1 MEAREL
7 PRVSSLQPPTVVVGP
22 SSYGA
27 GGSTIDPV
35 VAPNTAGMTQGM
47 RLSFTPMASSAPKP
61 VDTTGSL
68 YQGDDV
74 SGMRQTS
81 VFNMGELTKK
91 KRGRPRKYGPDGSMS
106 LALTPPSSALG
117 FSSNPMSDPAAKHR
131 GRPPGSGKKQQLD
144 ALGAP
149 GIGFTP
155 HIITVKVGE
164 ASNCLH
170 WQDIASKIMAFSQQ
184 GSRTVCVLSANG
196 AISDVTL
203 RQPAISGGTVT
214 YEGRFDII
222 SLSGSFL
229 LTEEGSTRS
238 RSGGLSVAIAG
249 SDGRILGGGVAG
261 MLVAATPVQVVVA
274 SFITEKKKPQPEPLR
289 WEPSSAPPQM
299 ASFGATLTVSPPT
312 EGTSSESSDDRGSP
326 TNQNGG
332 TCDNSTQPVQSAYP
346 SFISWSHSVNEN
358 RHNSDMKVMP
368 L

>member
-1 MEAREL
+1 MYPRQKANLSGFAGRWATHILERLSRRLILVGRHSIDLIPGFWKMEAREL
-7 PRVSSLQPPTVVVGP
+7 PRVSSLQPPSVVVGP
-22 SSYGA
+22 GSYGA

-35 VAPNTAGMTQGM
+35 VAANSAGMMQGM

-74 SGMRQTS
+74 LGMRQTS

-155 HIITVKVGE
+155 HIITVK
-164 ASNCLH
+164 
-170 WQDIASKIMAFSQQ
+170 
-184 GSRTVCVLSANG
+184 
-196 AISDVTL
+196 
-203 RQPAISGGTVT
+203 
-214 YEGRFDII
+214 GRFDII

-238 RSGGLSVAIAG
+238 RSGGLSVALAG

-274 SFITEKKKPQPEPLR
+274 SFITGNKKPKLEPLR
-289 WEPSSAPPQM
+289 WEPSSAPLQM
-299 ASFGATLTVSPPT
+299 ASFGATLTVSPPS
-312 EGTSSESSDDRGSP
+312 EGTSSESSDDPGSP

-332 TCDNSTQPVQSAYP
+332 TCDNSTQNVQSAYP
-346 SFISWSHSVNEN
+346 SFIGW
-358 RHNSDMKVMP
+358 P
-368 L
+368 LCKPEQA

>member
-7 PRVSSLQPPTVVVGP
+7 PRVSSLQPPSVVVGP
-22 SSYGA
+22 GSYGA

-35 VAPNTAGMTQGM
+35 VAANSAGMMQGM

-74 SGMRQTS
+74 LGMRQTS

-144 ALGAP
+144 ALVLMVNQVPQGLVLLL
-149 GIGFTP
+149 ILSLSRL
-155 HIITVKVGE
+155 E
-164 ASNCLH
+164 R
-170 WQDIASKIMAFSQQ
+170 QDIASKIMVFSQQ
-184 GSRTVCVLSANG
+184 GSRTICVLSANG

-238 RSGGLSVAIAG
+238 RSGGLSVALAG

-274 SFITEKKKPQPEPLR
+274 SFITGNKKPKLEPLR
-289 WEPSSAPPQM
+289 WEPSSAPLQM
-299 ASFGATLTVSPPT
+299 ASFGATLTVSPPS
-312 EGTSSESSDDRGSP
+312 EGTSSESSDDPGSP

-332 TCDNSTQPVQSAYP
+332 TCDNSTQNVQSAYP
-346 SFISWSHSVNEN
+346 SFIGW
-358 RHNSDMKVMP
+358 P
-368 L
+368 LCKPEQA

>member
-7 PRVSSLQPPTVVVGP
+7 PRVSSLQPPSVVVGP
-22 SSYGA
+22 GSYGA

-35 VAPNTAGMTQGM
+35 VAANSAGMMQGM

-74 SGMRQTS
+74 LGMRQTS

-155 HIITVKVGE
+155 HIITVK
-164 ASNCLH
+164 
-170 WQDIASKIMAFSQQ
+170 DIASKIMVFSQQ
-184 GSRTVCVLSANG
+184 GSRTICVLSANG

-238 RSGGLSVAIAG
+238 RSGGLSVALAG

-274 SFITEKKKPQPEPLR
+274 SFITGNKKPKLEPLR
-289 WEPSSAPPQM
+289 WEPSSAPLQM
-299 ASFGATLTVSPPT
+299 ASFGATLTVSPPS
-312 EGTSSESSDDRGSP
+312 EGTSSESSDDPGSP

-332 TCDNSTQPVQSAYP
+332 TCDNSTQNVQSAYP
-346 SFISWSHSVNEN
+346 SFIGW
-358 RHNSDMKVMP
+358 P
-368 L
+368 LCKPEQA

>member
-22 SSYGA
+22 GSYGA

-35 VAPNTAGMTQGM
+35 VAPNTAGMMQGM

-117 FSSNPMSDPAAKHR
+117 FSSNPLSDPAAKHR

-164 ASNCLH
+164 
-170 WQDIASKIMAFSQQ
+170 DIASKIMAFSQQ

-274 SFITEKKKPQPEPLR
+274 SFITEKKKPHPEPLR

-312 EGTSSESSDDRGSP
+312 ERTSSESSDDRGSP

-332 TCDNSTQPVQSAYP
+332 TCDNSTQHVQSAYP

>member
-7 PRVSSLQPPTVVVGP
+7 PRVSSLQPPSVVVGP
-22 SSYGA
+22 GSYGA

-35 VAPNTAGMTQGM
+35 VAANSAGMMQGM

-74 SGMRQTS
+74 LGMRQTS

-164 ASNCLH
+164 
-170 WQDIASKIMAFSQQ
+170 
-184 GSRTVCVLSANG
+184 
-196 AISDVTL
+196 
-203 RQPAISGGTVT
+203 
-214 YEGRFDII
+214 GRFDII

-238 RSGGLSVAIAG
+238 RSGGLSVALAG

-274 SFITEKKKPQPEPLR
+274 SFITGNKKPKLEPLR
-289 WEPSSAPPQM
+289 WEPSSAPLQM
-299 ASFGATLTVSPPT
+299 ASFGATLTVSPPS
-312 EGTSSESSDDRGSP
+312 EGTSSESSDDPGSP

-332 TCDNSTQPVQSAYP
+332 TCDNSTQNVQSAYP
-346 SFISWSHSVNEN
+346 SFIGW
-358 RHNSDMKVMP
+358 P
-368 L
+368 LCKPEQA

>member
-22 SSYGA
+22 GSYGA

-35 VAPNTAGMTQGM
+35 VAPNTAGMMQGM

-117 FSSNPMSDPAAKHR
+117 FSSNPMSDPVTKHR

-155 HIITVKVGE
+155 HIITVKVG
-164 ASNCLH
+164 
-170 WQDIASKIMAFSQQ
+170 
-184 GSRTVCVLSANG
+184 
-196 AISDVTL
+196 
-203 RQPAISGGTVT
+203 
-214 YEGRFDII
+214 EGRFDII

-274 SFITEKKKPQPEPLR
+274 SFVTEKKKPQPEPLR

-312 EGTSSESSDDRGSP
+312 EGTSSESSDDRGCP

-332 TCDNSTQPVQSAYP
+332 TCENSTQHVQSAYP